1 MMLLTATATRR
12 SAPARAVVVAVG
24 GAAVAAAT
32 VLAVGDPNRG
42 GFPACP
48 LHSLTG
54 LNCPGC
60 GTQRALHALAHGHL
74 GVALHD
80 NAFAILAIPVLLYAY
95 VMWAGRAFSFAVPQL
110 AVPSRWLRWLG
121 PAVIAFTV
129 ARNLPF
135 GHILA
140 PLGG

>member
-1 MMLLTATATRR
+1 MMLMPATT
-12 SAPARAVVVAVG
+12 ARARAAVGAAG

-32 VLAVGDPNRG
+32 VLAIGDPSRG

-54 LNCPGC
+54 INCPGC
-60 GTQRALHALAHGHL
+60 GTQRALHAVLHGHL

-80 NAFAILAIPVLLYAY
+80 NAFAMLSIPVLLYAY
-95 VMWAGRAFSFAVPQL
+95 LMWAGRAFSFGVPQL
-110 AVPSRWLRWLG
+110 AVPSRWLAWLG
-121 PAVIAFTV
+121 PAVVAFTV

-135 GHILA
+135 GHALA
-140 PLGG
+140 PIG

>member
-1 MMLLTATATRR
+1 MLSTTTR
-12 SAPARAVVVAVG
+12 APGRARAAVVAVG
-24 GAAVAAAT
+24 GAAVVAAT

-48 LHSLTG
+48 LHALTG

-60 GTQRALHALAHGHL
+60 GTQRALHALLTGHP

-80 NAFAILAIPVLLYAY
+80 NAFAILVLPALLYAY
-95 VMWAGRAFSFAVPQL
+95 LLWAARAFAIALPQV
-110 AVPSRWLRWLG
+110 AVPSRVMRWLG

-129 ARNLPF
+129 VRNLPF
-135 GHILA
+135 GHALA
-140 PLGG
+140 PIGS

>member
-1 MMLLTATATRR
+1 MMLMSTTTRT
-12 SAPARAVVVAVG
+12 PARARAAVVAVG

-42 GFPACP
+42 GFPVCP
-48 LHSLTG
+48 LHAATG

-60 GTQRALHALAHGHL
+60 GTQRALHALLHGHV

-80 NAFAILAIPVLLYAY
+80 NAFAILALPVLVYAY
-95 VMWAGRAFSFAVPQL
+95 LMWVGRAFSVAVPQL
-110 AVPSRWLRWLG
+110 ALPARWIRWLG

-129 ARNLPF
+129 VRNLPF
-135 GHILA
+135 GHALA
-140 PLGG
+140 PIG